1 MRIKITNTCICL
13 DLAAS
18 ILANS
23 PPSTSIFLPSQDAM
37 MNDASL
43 TMQTYDECLG
53 CLANSLRLVHHELIP
68 QLSQFHEPQ
77 PPRSTTGSRS
87 SSSSYHQWSDLWA
100 TCTLWFQARPRVMEP
115 VLEAPDVTADHQA
128 QGDPFPPDVF
138 TSATALQSN
147 LVMHMSAIIL
157 LAHRPRLGDVAGLSP
172 RLKSRSWHVHKIARM
187 LVGNHFREQWDPIV
201 IAALLFVAK
210 EMSHVSQQNAILA
223 CFQEIA
229 RTTHIPMEGDVAG
242 LREGWR
248 AVYEK

>member
-1 MRIKITNTCICL
+1 VL
-13 DLAAS
+13 PVSDLAAS

-68 QLSQFHEPQ
+68 QLSRFHESQQ
-77 PPRSTTGSRS
+77 PPQASTAGSR
-87 SSSSYHQWSDLWA
+87 SSSYHQWSDLWA

-115 VLEAPDVTADHQA
+115 VLEAPDVTDHQSE
-128 QGDPFPPDVF
+128 PFPPDVF
-138 TSATALQSN
+138 TSATALQAN
-147 LVMHMSAIIL
+147 LVMHMAAIIL
-157 LAHRPRLGDVAGLSP
+157 LEHRPRLGDVAGLSP

-187 LVGNHFREQWDPIV
+187 LVGNYFREQWDPIV

-210 EMSHVSQQNAILA
+210 EMSHVSQQNAIMSI
-223 CFQEIA
+223 FQGIA
-229 RTTHIPMEGDVAG
+229 RTTYLPVEGDVVG
-242 LREGWR
+242 LQEGWR
-248 AVYEK
+248 AIYGK